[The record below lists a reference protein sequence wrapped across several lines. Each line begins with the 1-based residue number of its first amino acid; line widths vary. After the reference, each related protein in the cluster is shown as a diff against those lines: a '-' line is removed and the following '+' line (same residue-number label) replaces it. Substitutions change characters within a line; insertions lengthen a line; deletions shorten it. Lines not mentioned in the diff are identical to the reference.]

1 MKKFFNSKTKMW
13 MSILALT
20 AVLLV
25 GGTLAYL
32 WASDG
37 ELTNAFSLAQVDTRV
52 KEDLTAG
59 KKEVTIENVG
69 RSPVYVRARIMVSG
83 VDPTKVQVVDT
94 EPVAPNADT
103 VYLVMPNAG
112 GSSSG
117 KDWQCDAFV
126 ESYTDEF
133 YYFSQVLYG
142 SAADATPACPEGE
155 LTATTSLLQKVVLG
169 NALQNEKF
177 LKDFSVTIYHESV
190 LANEYPGTDMDN
202 IAAQFDKADPE
213 KTPAP

>member
-20 AVLLV
+20 AVLFV

-83 VDPTKVQVVDT
+83 VDPAKVKVVES
-94 EPVAPNADT
+94 EPAAPDADT

-117 KDWQCDAFV
+117 KDWQCSAFV
-126 ESYTDEF
+126 ENYTDEF

-142 SAADATPACPEGE
+142 SAADATPICPTGQRID
-155 LTATTSLLQKVVLG
+155 TTPLLEKVVLG
-169 NALQNEKF
+169 SDLQKDEF

-190 LANEYPGTDMDN
+190 LANEYPDTNMAN
-202 IAAQFDKADPE
+202 IKVQFDKADPE
-213 KTPAP
+213 

>member
-20 AVLLV
+20 AVLFV

-37 ELTNAFSLAQVDTRV
+37 ELTNAFSLAQVDTHV
-52 KEDLTAG
+52 KEDLTTG

-69 RSPVYVRARIMVSG
+69 RSPVYVRARILVSG
-83 VDPTKVQVVDT
+83 VDPAKVKVVEI
-94 EPVAPNADT
+94 EPAAASLESDA

-112 GSSSG
+112 GSSPNKG
-117 KDWQCDAFV
+117 WQCDAF
-126 ESYTDEF
+126 SGKYTDEF

-142 SAADATPACPEGE
+142 SASDATPTCPTGQRID
-155 LTATTSLLQKVVLG
+155 TTPLLEKVVLG
-169 NALQNEKF
+169 SALQNEEF
-177 LKDFSVTIYHESV
+177 LEDFSVTIYHESV
-190 LANEYPGTDMDN
+190 LANEYPDTNVAN
-202 IAAQFDKADPE
+202 IKAQFDKADPE
-213 KTPAP
+213 

>member
-1 MKKFFNSKTKMW
+1 

-20 AVLLV
+20 AVLFV

-69 RSPVYVRARIMVSG
+69 RSPVYVRARILVSG
-83 VDPTKVQVVDT
+83 VDPAKVKVVES
-94 EPVAPNADT
+94 EPAVASLESDA

-112 GSSSG
+112 GSDSG
-117 KDWQCDAFV
+117 EQWQCNATGND
-126 ESYTDEF
+126 YTHEF

-142 SAADATPACPEGE
+142 SAPDATPTCPTGQRID
-155 LTATTSLLQKVVLG
+155 TTPLLEKVVLG

-190 LANEYPGTDMDN
+190 LANEYPVTDMDN
-202 IAAQFDKADPE
+202 IVDQFVKADPE

>member
-20 AVLLV
+20 AVLFV

-37 ELTNAFSLAQVDTRV
+37 ELTNAFSLAQVDTHV
-52 KEDLTAG
+52 KEDLTTG
-59 KKEVTIENVG
+59 KKVTIENAG

-83 VDPTKVQVVDT
+83 VDPAKVKVVES
-94 EPVAPNADT
+94 EPPAPDEDT

-112 GSSSG
+112 GNDSE
-117 KDWQCDAFV
+117 KQWQCNA
-126 ESYTDEF
+126 SGNNYTHEF
-133 YYFSQVLYG
+133 YYFSRVLYG
-142 SAADATPACPEGE
+142 SASDATPACPEGK
-155 LTATTSLLQKVVLG
+155 LTATTSLLEKVVLG
-169 NALQNEKF
+169 SALQNEKF

-190 LANEYPGTDMDN
+190 LANEYPVTDMDN
-202 IAAQFDKADPE
+202 IVDQFDKADPE
-213 KTPAP
+213 

>member
-25 GGTLAYL
+25 GGTLAYM

-52 KEDLTAG
+52 EEDLTAG
-59 KKEVTIENVG
+59 KKVTIKNVG
-69 RSPVYVRARIMVSG
+69 RSPVYVRARILVSG
-83 VDPTKVQVVDT
+83 VDPAKVQVVNT
-94 EPVAPNADT
+94 EPVAPDADT

-112 GSSSG
+112 GRDSG
-117 KDWQCDAFV
+117 KQWQCNA
-126 ESYTDEF
+126 SGNNYTHEF

-142 SAADATPACPEGE
+142 SAADATPTCPTGQRID
-155 LTATTSLLQKVVLG
+155 TTPLLEKVVLG
-169 NALQNEKF
+169 SNLQNEKF

-190 LANEYPGTDMDN
+190 LANEYPVTDMDN
-202 IAAQFDKADPE
+202 IVDQFVKADPE
-213 KTPAP
+213 